1 MYPGGGMMGW
11 GGYGG
16 YGGYGMGIFGGLFM
30 LVFWGLIIV
39 GLVLLVRWLWDQ
51 GRHGSGSAPA
61 DAPLEILK
69 RRYAR
74 GEISKED
81 YDRMKQDLA

>member
-11 GGYGG
+11 GGS
-16 YGGYGMGIFGGLFM
+16 GYGMGIFGWLFM

-51 GRHGSGSAPA
+51 GRSAGGSGSG
-61 DAPLEILK
+61 DAPLDILK
-69 RRYAR
+69 RRYAH
-74 GEISKED
+74 GEITKEEF
-81 YDRMKQDLA
+81 DRIKQDLAK

>member
-1 MYPGGGMMGW
+1 MMPGGGMMGW

-16 YGGYGMGIFGGLFM
+16 FGLGFVGMLFM
-30 LVFWGLIIV
+30 LLFWGLIIV

-51 GRHGSGSAPA
+51 GRSGTGSGTGE
-61 DAPLEILK
+61 APLDILK

-74 GEISKED
+74 GEINKEEF
-81 YDRMKQDLA
+81 DRMKKDLA

>member
-1 MYPGGGMMGW
+1 MMAGGGMMGW

-16 YGGYGMGIFGGLFM
+16 YGMGIAGSLFM
-30 LVFWGLIIV
+30 LLFWGLILV
-39 GLVLLVRWLWDQ
+39 GLVLVMRSLWNP
-51 GRHGSGSAPA
+51 GRSSAGTGTSE
-61 DAPLEILK
+61 APLDLLK

-81 YDRMKQDLA
+81 FAQMKQDLV

>member
-1 MYPGGGMMGW
+1 MFPGGDMMGW

-16 YGGYGMGIFGGLFM
+16 YGMGIVGGLLM
-30 LVFWGLIIV
+30 LLFWGLIIV
-39 GLVLLVRWLWDQ
+39 GLLLGVRWLWDR
-51 GRHGSGSAPA
+51 GRPEAGVGEALL
-61 DAPLEILK
+61 DILK

-74 GEISKED
+74 GEISKEE

>member
-11 GGYGG
+11 GGYG
-16 YGGYGMGIFGGLFM
+16 YGMGIFGWLFM
-30 LVFWGLIIV
+30 LLFWGLIIV

-51 GRHGSGSAPA
+51 GRPAGGSGVGE
-61 DAPLEILK
+61 APLDILK

-74 GEISKED
+74 GEITKED